1 MDTNKIEKQPLTE
14 VVPAKDKM
22 PDEAPAL
29 HIEAKFRISDP
40 ESGEVIVE
48 GRS

>member
-1 MDTNKIEKQPLTE
+1 MDNINLDKQQLTE
-14 VVPAKDKM
+14 VVPSKDNI
-22 PDEAPAL
+22 PDELPSL

-40 ESGEVIVE
+40 ESGEVLVE